1 MKLKL
6 LSGLALGLT
15 GGTAL
20 AQSYGN
26 EGDPFGGSCW
36 AQGEAVLHL
45 DTARDMGLS
54 VAALIDRYD
63 LLFLSGQMSPQ
74 MRSVLTTR
82 LNAVGGSGNE
92 RTRRRVQ
99 HALYL
104 ILNSPEYAIQK

>member
-1 MKLKL
+1 MKRAVRELNRVVK
-6 LSGLALGLT
+6 T
-15 GGTAL
+15 GFI
-20 AQSYGN
+20 
-26 EGDPFGGSCW
+26 FGS
-36 AQGEAVLHL
+36 V
-45 DTARDMGLS
+45 TSDM
-54 VAALIDRYD
+54 APALIDRYD